1 MWLFWIVILFSIV
14 GDQLTKLAASLFLEE
29 GASMT
34 LVPRIF
40 HLTLVHNQGIAF
52 GLFNNHGSL
61 LLVFIA
67 ASVLILLIF
76 SFQSMMNDRYHQMVY
91 GLIIGGAIGN
101 LIDRFRLGYVVDF
114 LDFRI
119 WPVFNLADT
128 WITVGVL
135 LFAFS
140 AFQKKHHAP

>member
-1 MWLFWIVILFSIV
+1 MWLFWIVTLFSV
-14 GDQLTKLAASLFLEE
+14 TLDQLTKLAVSLFLEE
-29 GASMT
+29 GVSHS
-34 LVPRIF
+34 LIPGIF

-52 GLFNNHGSL
+52 GLFNDQGSL
-61 LLVFIA
+61 LLVLIA
-67 ASVLILLIF
+67 ASVLILLVF
-76 SFQSMMNDRYHQMVY
+76 SFRSMANDRFHQMIY
-91 GLIIGGAIGN
+91 GFIIGGAIGN

-128 WITVGVL
+128 WITIGVF

-140 AFQKKHHAP
+140 AFQKKHHAS